1 MGDKIKG
8 RDKPWLKNYK
18 LGPYNLKKTL
28 EPYPEVPVHQLLE
41 DSASSYPNQIA
52 LEYLGRKI
60 KYSELKVF
68 VDKLAN
74 ALAGMGVKK
83 GDKVV
88 TVLPNC
94 PQFIMTDFALSK
106 TGSAMVPCSMLHTA
120 RDLEHEIGQSG
131 AETLVC
137 SEATLSVVAPIKDTT
152 RLKNIIVTSPMDY
165 SAEEPGRNEVPG
177 AIQFR
182 DLITDHEALAP
193 EVNINPRED
202 LACLAFTGGATGLP
216 KGVMITHYNRVCNV
230 MQAAWMLE
238 PLWPGIKGKA
248 ASETAIPL
256 FHAMGHL
263 SSQVSVLLGLR
274 NLLVADPRNIRQA
287 ISLMQEHRPL
297 LIYVVPTQLMR
308 MARRK
313 IGRMPVMFLSG
324 AAPLPREVFDAI
336 KADIQMPITEGYGLT
351 ECGPLTHVNISC
363 FSKITGFVTKETLG
377 VGVPVPDTEAK
388 ISNPDTGEELGAGE
402 SGEILV
408 RGPQTMKGYWPTPGS
423 GLDEGWLHT
432 GDIGR
437 MDENGYFVLEDRIK
451 DMANIGG
458 AKVYTTE
465 VDEILFRHPAVAM
478 AAAVGIPDP
487 RHPGSEIIKAFVTPR
502 EEFKGTLSAEEIIA
516 YCRDK
521 MPEFA
526 IPRFVEFRDEL
537 PLTVTEKIFK
547 RALREEDIKKAK
559 ETGAAGDRARGE
571 GEND

>member
-8 RDKPWLKNYK
+8 SDKPWLKNYK

-28 EPYPEVPVHQLLE
+28 EPYPKVPVHQLLE
-41 DSASSYPNQIA
+41 NSASAYPNQIA
-52 LEYLGRKI
+52 VEYLGRKI
-60 KYSELKVF
+60 KYSELKVY
-68 VDKLAN
+68 VDTLAN

-88 TVLPNC
+88 TILPNC
-94 PQFIMTDFALSK
+94 PQFIMTDFAVSK
-106 TGSAMVPCSMLHTA
+106 TGSAMVPCSTMHTA

-137 SEATLSVVAPIKDTT
+137 SETTLNVVTPIKDKT

-165 SAEEPGRNEVPG
+165 SAQEPDRKEVPG

-182 DLITDHEALAP
+182 DLMAEHEALAP
-193 EVNINPRED
+193 EVDINPLED
-202 LACLAFTGGATGLP
+202 LAYLAFTGGATGLP

-230 MQAAWMLE
+230 MQSAWTLE

-248 ASETAIPL
+248 ASETLIPL
-256 FHAMGHL
+256 FHAWGQL
-263 SSQVSVLLGLR
+263 GSQVSVFLGLR

-287 ISLMQEHRPL
+287 ITLMQENRPL

-313 IGRMPVMFLSG
+313 VGRLPVMFLSG
-324 AAPLPREVFDAI
+324 AAPLPREIFDAI

-351 ECGPLTHVNISC
+351 ECGPVTHVNISC

-377 VGVPVPDTEAK
+377 VGVPVPDTEAM
-388 ISNPDTGEELGAGE
+388 IVNPDTGEEMGAGE
-402 SGEILV
+402 SGEIVV
-408 RGPQTMKGYWPTPGS
+408 RGPQTMKGYWPRPGS
-423 GLDEGWLHT
+423 GLDNGWLHT

-437 MDENGYFVLEDRIK
+437 MDDNGYFVLEDRIK
-451 DMANIGG
+451 DMANVGG

-465 VDEILFRHPAVAM
+465 VDEILFRHPGVAM

-502 EEFKGTLSAEEIIA
+502 DEFKGTLTAEDVIA

-526 IPRFVEFRDEL
+526 IPRSVEFRDEL

-547 RALREEDIKKAK
+547 RALREEDLNKTKGR
-559 ETGAAGDRARGE
+559 TAGDQPGDEA
-571 GEND
+571 D